1 MSTSSRARAPV
12 RAARDPA
19 RVFAALGDGTRLDLV
34 ARLAASGPQSI
45 ARLSDGAGVTRQA
58 ITKHLYVLAG
68 AGLVQGT
75 RQGRESVW
83 QLDPARLTDAR
94 RLLDRISDDWD
105 DALGRLKRLVEG

>member
-1 MSTSSRARAPV
+1 MRTSSRARAPV
-12 RAARDPA
+12 RGA
-19 RVFAALGDGTRLDLV
+19 RVFAALGDETRLDLV
-34 ARLAASGPQSI
+34 ARLATSGPQSI

-58 ITKHLYVLAG
+58 ITKHLFVLAD